1 MVGKSTEYAEVH
13 EEKEKDGESDT
24 EMTAA
29 QRTCVA
35 GTRDVREDRVTYKQK
50 NTVLKVSE
58 DTLIRRIE
66 NYWLVTSTRTLR
78 GPHTWT

>member
-1 MVGKSTEYAEVH
+1 VVGKSTEYAEGH
-13 EEKEKDGESDT
+13 EEIEKDGESDT

-29 QRTCVA
+29 QGTCVT
-35 GTRDVREDRVTYKQK
+35 GTREHRVTYNQK
-50 NTVLKVSE
+50 NTVLKVIE

-66 NYWLVTSTRTLR
+66 NYWLVTSTRILR